1 MNFFENWVEQDLN
14 PIISFS
20 SSGKI
25 TYSNQEAQFLLNRI
39 SQKEIYAL
47 ALKYAGASYGFNT
60 SYVNLRLKNYVF
72 FAISVGYENDE
83 EITIKLYKSTMVKKE
98 NKLSTKTGEMANIFT
113 IVDLSIS
120 TQRTKKT
127 TVNFM
132 KNYDPSIP
140 EFKMLVSDFL
150 KLISKTYESFDNSKL
165 ISTSVKLKIGEYIR
179 IEGKKYSLIT
189 VEINSDGFLNEEYY
203 TIEENFSSSS
213 LILTVEEQRV
223 QIDLPLIL
231 K

>member
-20 SSGKI
+20 NSGKI
-25 TYSNQEAQFLLNRI
+25 VYSNQEAQFLLNRI
-39 SQKEIYAL
+39 SQKEIYTL
-47 ALKYAGASYGFNT
+47 GLKYAAASYGFNT
-60 SYVNLRLKNYVF
+60 VYVNLRLKNYVF
-72 FAISVGYENDE
+72 YAVSVSYENED

-98 NKLSTKTGEMANIFT
+98 NKLSSKTGEIANIFT

-120 TQRTKKT
+120 TQKTK
-127 TVNFM
+127 NSINYM

-140 EFKMLVSDFL
+140 EFKMMVSDFL
-150 KLISKTYESFDNSKL
+150 KLINKTFESFKDAKV

-179 IEGKKYSLIT
+179 IEGKKFSLIT
-189 VEINSDGFLNEEYY
+189 VEINSDGFLSDEYY
-203 TIEENFSSSS
+203 NIEESFNNSS
-213 LILTVEEQRV
+213 LIITAEEQKV

>member
-20 SSGKI
+20 NSGKI
-25 TYSNQEAQFLLNRI
+25 IYSNQEAQFLLNRI

-47 ALKYAGASYGFNT
+47 ALKYASASFGFNT

-72 FAISVGYENDE
+72 YALSVSYENEE

-98 NKLSTKTGEMANIFT
+98 NKLSTKTGEIANIFT

-120 TQRTKKT
+120 TQRTKSEI
-127 TVNFM
+127 NFM

-150 KLISKTYESFDNSKL
+150 KLISKTYESFENAKV

-189 VEINSDGFLNEEYY
+189 VEINSDGFLSKEYY
-203 TIEENFSSSS
+203 NIEDNFSSSS
-213 LILTVEEQRV
+213 LILTAEEQKV

>member
-20 SSGKI
+20 NSGKI
-25 TYSNQEAQFLLNRI
+25 IYSNQEAQFLLNRI
-39 SQKEIYAL
+39 SQKEIFNL
-47 ALKYAGASYGFNT
+47 AEKYASPSYGFHT
-60 SYVNLRLKNYVF
+60 TYVNLRLKNYIF
-72 FAISVGYENDE
+72 YAISVSYENDE

-98 NKLSTKTGEMANIFT
+98 NKLSTSVGVIANIFT

-120 TQRTKKT
+120 TQKTKSSVT
-127 TVNFM
+127 YM

-140 EFKMLVSDFL
+140 EFKMMVSDFL
-150 KLISKTYESFDNSKL
+150 KLINKTYESFNDAKV

-189 VEINSDGFLNEEYY
+189 VEINSDGFLCDEYY
-203 TIEENFSSSS
+203 TIEESFNNTS
-213 LILTVEEQRV
+213 LIITAEEQRV
-223 QIDLPLIL
+223 LIDLPLIL

>member
-25 TYSNQEAQFLLNRI
+25 LYSNQEAQFLLNRI
-39 SQKEIYAL
+39 TPKEVYSL
-47 ALKYAGASYGFNT
+47 ALKHAAASYGFNT
-60 SYVNLRLKNYVF
+60 TYVNLRLKNYIF
-72 FAISVGYENDE
+72 YAISVSYDNDE

-98 NKLSTKTGEMANIFT
+98 NKLSTKTGEIANIFT

-120 TQRTKKT
+120 SQKTK
-127 TVNFM
+127 NSINYM

-140 EFKMLVSDFL
+140 EFKMMVSDFL
-150 KLISKTYESFDNSKL
+150 KLINKTYDSFNEAKV
-165 ISTSVKLKIGEYIR
+165 ISTSVKLKIGEYIK

-189 VEINSDGFLNEEYY
+189 VEINSDGFLCDSYY
-203 TIEENFSSSS
+203 SIEENFNNSS
-213 LILTVEEQRV
+213 LIITAEEQKV

-231 K
+231 N

>member
-20 SSGKI
+20 NSGKI
-25 TYSNQEAQFLLNRI
+25 TYSNQEAQFLLNRVPP
-39 SQKEIYAL
+39 KDIYSL
-47 ALKYAGASYGFNT
+47 AEKHASASYGFNT

-72 FAISVGYENDE
+72 YAISIFYENDN

-98 NKLSTKTGEMANIFT
+98 NKLSTKIGVLANIFT

-120 TQRTKKT
+120 TQKTKSEIS
-127 TVNFM
+127 FI

-140 EFKMLVSDFL
+140 EFKMMVSDFL
-150 KLISKTYESFDNSKL
+150 KLINKTYESFNDARV

-189 VEINSDGFLNEEYY
+189 VEVNSDGFLCDDYY
-203 TIEENFSSSS
+203 NIEESFNNSS
-213 LILTVEEQRV
+213 LIITAEEQKV
-223 QIDLPLIL
+223 LIDLPLIL

>member
-1 MNFFENWVEQDLN
+1 MDFFENWVEQDLN

-20 SSGKI
+20 NSGKI
-25 TYSNQEAQFLLNRI
+25 LYSNHEAQFLLNRI

-47 ALKYAGASYGFNT
+47 TLKYASATYGFNT
-60 SYVNLRLKNYVF
+60 AYVNLRLKNYIF
-72 FAISVGYENDE
+72 YAISVSYENDD

-98 NKLSTKTGEMANIFT
+98 NKLSAKVGVISNIFT

-120 TQRTKKT
+120 TQKTKNSI
-127 TVNFM
+127 NFM

-140 EFKMLVSDFL
+140 EFKMMVSDFL
-150 KLISKTYESFDNSKL
+150 KLINKTYESFNDAKV

-189 VEINSDGFLNEEYY
+189 VEINSDGFLNDDYYSVEESF
-203 TIEENFSSSS
+203 NNSS
-213 LILTVEEQRV
+213 LIITAEEQKV